1 MGLVTE
7 EIIENQAHLNNN
19 VCKANIMEEV
29 YFGEQISVVRLRGAE
44 EASQA

>member
-7 EIIENQAHLNNN
+7 EIIENQVGLNNN

-29 YFGEQISVVRLRGAE
+29 YFGEQLSVGRLRGAE
-44 EASQA
+44 KASHA